1 MSEAGRQAAIAR
13 FERELNFLFNEC
25 WLIPELFYYY
35 KCNLHISLFEQFKM
49 NARFDEE
56 NT

>member
-1 MSEAGRQAAIAR
+1 MPEAGRQAAIAR

-35 KCNLHISLFEQFKM
+35 KCNLHISVFEQFKM